1 MRGAE
6 VTHVRPSHAVQSIE
20 HQLTWTLSLPT
31 DAAFAL
37 GGEDGHLTV
46 GLDNIRHLSID
57 GTKATFGGGNRLGD
71 VALYL
76 WENGKHLPMSVH
88 A

>member
-1 MRGAE
+1 MASRSTPEAADIR
-6 VTHVRPSHAVQSIE
+6 VSSIFSADKPTHDTKLA
-20 HQLTWTLSLPT
+20 LGL

-46 GLDNIRHLSID
+46 SLDN
-57 GTKATFGGGNRLGD
+57 GTTATIGGGNHLGD

-76 WENGKHLPMSVH
+76 WDNGEH
-88 A
+88 

>member
-1 MRGAE
+1 M
-6 VTHVRPSHAVQSIE
+6 TP
-20 HQLTWTLSLPT
+20 

-46 GLDNIRHLSID
+46 SLDNLRDLSLN
-57 GTKATFGGGNRLGD
+57 GTSVTFGGGNHLGD

-76 WENGKHLPMSVH
+76 WENGEHSRPSPERLPSISILWELSVF
-88 A
+88 AA

>member
-1 MRGAE
+1 MY
-6 VTHVRPSHAVQSIE
+6 VS
-20 HQLTWTLSLPT
+20 

-46 GLDNIRHLSID
+46 SLDHLRHLSLRGD
-57 GTKATFGGGNRLGD
+57 EVTFGTGNHLGD

-76 WENGKHLPMSVH
+76 WENGASIRVRATVLGAP
-88 A
+88 ATIR